1 MDRKN
6 LRGSLLLLLGAMIWG
21 FAFVVQRI
29 GMDSMQPVSFNGIR
43 NLLAGLCLFLVS
55 LLPDR
60 VRGRRGGKP
69 DHVSGPLP
77 VSSADPSSA
86 PVQVPLSGDSP
97 GLSGSKSLS
106 AGRQQL
112 LAGLLCGVFLFLAST
127 LQQMGLVDT
136 SAGKAGFITAL
147 YVVLVPVT
155 AFLLFRKNPGRWIWL
170 SVAMAVVGLF
180 LLCVPIGEQMRLNRG
195 DLLVLGCAFCFTGQ
209 ILAVD
214 AYAPRV
220 DPIRLS
226 RDEFLISGILGILL
240 SLFCETITLEGIR
253 NALPAILYAGI
264 VSGAIGYTLQI
275 LGQRD
280 TNPTLASLLMCLE
293 SVFSVLSGALVLGER
308 MTGREALG
316 CVIMFSAVILA
327 QLSPLLHRRKAGS

>member
-43 NLLAGLCLFLVS
+43 NLLAGLCLFPVS
-55 LLPDR
+55 LVLDR
-60 VRGRRGGKP
+60 RRGRRDGKP
-69 DHVSGPLP
+69 DQVSETL
-77 VSSADPSSA
+77 SMSAGVLSEQVPSSGNSTERSEKN
-86 PVQVPLSGDSP
+86 VLSP
-97 GLSGSKSLS
+97 QK
-106 AGRQQL
+106 QQL

-180 LLCVPIGEQMRLNRG
+180 LLCVPIGERMRLNRG
-195 DLLVLGCAFCFTGQ
+195 DLLVLGCAICFTGQ

-240 SLFCETITLEGIR
+240 SLFCETITPEGIR

-280 TNPTLASLLMCLE
+280 TSPTLASLLMCLE

-308 MTGREALG
+308 MSGREALG
-316 CVIMFSAVILA
+316 CVIMFSAVILS
-327 QLSPLLHRRKAGS
+327 QLSPLLHRRKTDSP

>member
-43 NLLAGLCLFLVS
+43 NLLAGLCLFPVS
-55 LLPDR
+55 LLLDH
-60 VRGRRGGKP
+60 RRSHRQGNP
-69 DHVSGPLP
+69 RQAALTAS
-77 VSSADPSSA
+77 SASADPSAAVSHSISIGGA
-86 PVQVPLSGDSP
+86 EKKDP
-97 GLSGSKSLS
+97 SLRN
-106 AGRQQL
+106 RQL
-112 LAGLLCGVFLFLAST
+112 IAGLLCGVFLFLAST

-155 AFLLFRKNPGRWIWL
+155 AFLLFRKNPGHWICL
-170 SVAMAVVGLF
+170 SVVMAVIGLF
-180 LLCVPIGEQMRLNRG
+180 LLCVPIGERMALNKG

-226 RDEFLISGILGILL
+226 RDEFLVSGILGLLL
-240 SLFCETITLEGIR
+240 SLFCETITPEGILK
-253 NALPAILYAGI
+253 ALPAILYAGI

-280 TNPTLASLLMCLE
+280 TNPTLASLIMCLE
-293 SVFSVLSGALVLGER
+293 SVFSVLSGTLVLGER
-308 MTGREALG
+308 MSVREALG
-316 CVIMFSAVILA
+316 CVIMFSAVILS
-327 QLSPLLHRRKAGS
+327 QLSPLIHRRKADSL